1 MFKIVILYLLIFVI
15 LICSFQKIIE
25 PIDNLIVFD
34 NSGVQL
40 ALNSTMTTIND
51 SLTDISN
58 NLGDLYTTISEN
70 G

>member
-1 MFKIVILYLLIFVI
+1 MLCCSGEKVILM
-15 LICSFQKIIE
+15 CSCQKLIE

-34 NSGVQL
+34 NSGVQIV
-40 ALNSTMTTIND
+40 LNSTMTTIND